1 MKYILGFDTSC
12 YTTSIAL
19 VDLNGNIVL
28 NSQIPLEVEE
38 GKRGLQQSKALFQH
52 LHRLPLITQQIC
64 KVVQPKSDIAAVCAT
79 SRPRPVKGSYMPV
92 FMVSHMAG
100 QAFANILEVPY
111 YEVSHQESHI
121 QAGIASAGGP
131 DSLGFMA
138 IHISGGTTELLKV
151 MDNGASYEIDIIGA
165 TQDLHAGQFVDRVG
179 VSMGLRFPAGSQLEE
194 LALKGEANV
203 VTIPSS
209 VKDLTVSFS
218 GAETC
223 AQRLMKQGIRKEDIA
238 TAVYNCII
246 KTLEKWILNAI
257 KVYQLKDILLVGG
270 VASSRILRHE
280 LIKRL
285 SQRDS
290 DIKLY
295 FADPVL
301 SRDNAVGTALLGLK
315 IYKHDAV

>member
-1 MKYILGFDTSC
+1 MF
-12 YTTSIAL
+12 
-19 VDLNGNIVL
+19 
-28 NSQIPLEVEE
+28 
-38 GKRGLQQSKALFQH
+38 
-52 LHRLPLITQQIC
+52 
-64 KVVQPKSDIAAVCAT
+64 
-79 SRPRPVKGSYMPV
+79 
-92 FMVSHMAG
+92 
-100 QAFANILEVPY
+100 
-111 YEVSHQESHI
+111 
-121 QAGIASAGGP
+121 
-131 DSLGFMA
+131 
-138 IHISGGTTELLKV
+138 
-151 MDNGASYEIDIIGA
+151 
-165 TQDLHAGQFVDRVG
+165 
-179 VSMGLRFPAGSQLEE
+179 
-194 LALKGEANV
+194 
-203 VTIPSS
+203 TIPSS

-285 SQRDS
+285 GQRDS